1 MLNKMGP
8 VTLPLRG
15 KLAVPGFVV
24 TPGFEYWIGDGKT
37 SSGRIEYSIDPNGKV
52 KIKNIAL

>member
-1 MLNKMGP
+1 MGP